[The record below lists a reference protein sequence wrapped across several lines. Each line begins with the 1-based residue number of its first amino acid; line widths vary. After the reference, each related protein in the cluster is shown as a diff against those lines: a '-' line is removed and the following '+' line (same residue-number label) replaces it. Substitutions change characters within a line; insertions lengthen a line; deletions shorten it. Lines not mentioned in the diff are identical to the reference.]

1 VGWWA
6 FGAAL
11 VISLFQAFAFIFL
24 GIANLLFGNATEKLT
39 TVVSNLCA
47 CVCVPAR
54 VTCDARGHGSA
65 SKCASGSTL
74 PSTSSRYLTSIILL
88 QVQAGMA
95 SGYTDLIDSLM
106 SITPETIG
114 NVFEKFVFFGTGTI
128 TMAFATLKSAK
139 GRQILKGTTT
149 GFMIA
154 DPFLKTLNGILF
166 TSVAGCKS
174 LGEPTT
180 DFPKGKPSDCMSNE
194 VQHPSFVFRERYM
207 LNV

>member
-1 VGWWA
+1 
-6 FGAAL
+6 
-11 VISLFQAFAFIFL
+11 
-24 GIANLLFGNATEKLT
+24 
-39 TVVSNLCA
+39 
-47 CVCVPAR
+47 
-54 VTCDARGHGSA
+54 
-65 SKCASGSTL
+65 
-74 PSTSSRYLTSIILL
+74 
-88 QVQAGMA
+88 MA

-174 LGEPTT
+174 LGEPTAE
-180 DFPKGKPSDCMSNE
+180 FPKGKPSDCTSDE
-194 VQHPSFVFRERYM
+194 VHDPSFVFRERYM
-207 LNV
+207 LKV